1 MISDVSAS
9 LPWIRGRILIDGE
22 IISKGYAMREVYS
35 QCSEDGQQ
43 VLIGETPNVDANTF
57 MLAVDSASKAWNR
70 GQGNWALARMEERLN
85 ALSVLRGKMCAAREM
100 VCRSLMWEIG
110 KTWTDAQGEFDR
122 TIQYIDDT
130 VEEVKR
136 LDRDSS
142 RFQFVGG
149 LMAQIRRAPLGV
161 TLCMGP
167 FNYPLN
173 EVFTT
178 LIPALVMG
186 NTAVVK
192 IPRYGQLLW
201 DYLLEGFQD
210 AFPPGVVNIING
222 AGRNTVGPA
231 IRSGKIETFVAKSVI
246 LASGGAGQCF
256 QPTTNALICTGDGI
270 AQAYQAG
277 APLMDMEMIQYHP
290 TTLAENGFLITE
302 GARGEGA
309 HLLNSEGE
317 RFMEKYAPNK
327 MELASRDVV
336 SRAEQT
342 EILEGRG
349 VGPDKQGIYL
359 DITVVPRK
367 RTLEALRE
375 IVNIGKDFA
384 GVDITREPIV
394 IQPGMHYIMGG
405 VKTDINGATPL
416 TGLYAAGEVA
426 CVSVHGGNRLGAN
439 SLLDTLIFGRRSG
452 EHAAERALS
461 MKMPTVS
468 NDQLDSDR
476 AMIAEILAR
485 PKTGRRV
492 SEIKLELG
500 TTMNRY
506 AAVYRDEAGLQSA
519 HEIVRRLKEE
529 AKTAYVDDKGAVFNQ
544 DVLGAI
550 ELDYMLDCSE
560 TIVMA
565 ALERK
570 ESRGAQFRT
579 DFPERNDAEWLKH
592 IDVSRNGG
600 DVPTISYS
608 EVTITAWQPEARTY

>member
-1 MISDVSAS
+1 MPAHDVLIIGAGLAGQRAALAAAKTGATVAILSKVHPVRSHSVAAAGGINAAINPLDDWRSHAYDTVKGSDFLGDQDAIEIMCREAPAEVMWLEHAGVTFHRNEKGEMDLRAFGGAS
-9 LPWIRGRILIDGE
+9 TKRTAYVADITGQALLHVLYEQLMKYHEVIDRFEEWFVTSLI
-22 IISKGYAMREVYS
+22 K
-35 QCSEDGQQ
+35 SEDGEC
-43 VLIGETPNVDANTF
+43 VG
-57 MLAVDSASKAWNR
+57 AV
-70 GQGNWALARMEERLN
+70 
-85 ALSVLRGKMCAAREM
+85 ARE
-100 VCRSLMWEIG
+100 
-110 KTWTDAQGEFDR
+110 
-122 TIQYIDDT
+122 
-130 VEEVKR
+130 
-136 LDRDSS
+136 
-142 RFQFVGG
+142 
-149 LMAQIRRAPLGV
+149 
-161 TLCMGP
+161 
-167 FNYPLN
+167 
-173 EVFTT
+173 
-178 LIPALVMG
+178 
-186 NTAVVK
+186 
-192 IPRYGQLLW
+192 
-201 DYLLEGFQD
+201 
-210 AFPPGVVNIING
+210 
-222 AGRNTVGPA
+222 

-468 NDQLDSDR
+468 NDQLVRDR
-476 AMIAEILAR
+476 AMIAEVLAR

-519 HEIVRRLKEE
+519 HEIIRRLKEE